1 MKSLLNILAF
11 GFLISCTNPE
21 DPIIPEKLDENL
33 LKLDQVLAKPYETP
47 VGKLKSEYFYY
58 GPGTLEFQ
66 FRTDY
71 YYDSQERELF
81 TVRIQN
87 GDTTKI
93 DLNIYL
99 ANGMLD
105 KTSIFF
111 PTPSGFSF
119 SYNFQ
124 RFYENDGKKID
135 VMSGIEGHF
144 DQYSRYIFDDLGRLS
159 SYRRGTDSNYDLNEY
174 LYESENS
181 EIIVGEYYSQTGMTQ
196 PFYNYKYDYN
206 DKGLL
211 VAKSL
216 RIVSAEYR
224 PAYEYYYNS
233 EGKLIEEITN
243 DLYFGTTPVEK
254 KKYEYY

>member
-1 MKSLLNILAF
+1 MKTLLNILAV

-21 DPIIPEKLDENL
+21 DPIIPETLDENL
-33 LKLDQVLAKPYETP
+33 LKLHQVLAGPLVTP

-58 GPGTLEFQ
+58 GPETLQ
-66 FRTDY
+66 SRTDY
-71 YYDSQERELF
+71 YYDSKERELF

-105 KTSIFF
+105 KTSVFF

-119 SYNFQ
+119 SHNFQ
-124 RFYENDGKKID
+124 RFYENDGKKII
-135 VMSGIEGHF
+135 VMSGIEGGYK
-144 DQYSRYIFDDLGRLS
+144 QYSSYTFDDLGRLS
-159 SYRRGTDSNYDLNEY
+159 SYKRGTDSNFDLNEY

-181 EIIVGEYYSQTGMTQ
+181 EIIVGEYYSQTGMTG
-196 PFYNYKYDYN
+196 PFYHYKYNYN
-206 DKGLL
+206 DIGLL

-216 RIVSAEYR
+216 RIISAEYR
-224 PAYEYYYNS
+224 PAFEYYYNS

-243 DLYFGTTPVEK
+243 DLYFGTTPIERK
-254 KKYEYY
+254 EYEYY